1 MNDLDRR
8 RFLRAAVASVTAAG
22 LGSEILAGQEGS
34 PGSVP
39 TRPLGKT
46 GQQVS
51 IVGLGGYHIGT
62 IEERLAISIMHEA
75 IDGGMRFFDNSWDYN
90 GGRSE
95 EFMGKALATGGR
107 RQKVFLMTKV
117 CARDYQGAKQQ
128 LEESLRRLKTD
139 VIDLWQFHEINWDVD
154 SEWLYDRGGLR
165 AAEEAR
171 QAGKVRFIGFTGHK
185 DPSHLLKM
193 LETPFAWDTVQMP
206 INVLDAH
213 YRSFQKLV
221 LPKCAERKIAVL
233 GMKGLSNGILPKEMG
248 LPAEICRRFS
258 LSLPISTVICGIK
271 SRENLHQDLAMAR
284 QFKPVTGR
292 ELDEL
297 LAKTAAGG
305 KDGKLEPHKT
315 TRYGSPY
322 HFRQHEDA

>member
-1 MNDLDRR
+1 
-8 RFLRAAVASVTAAG
+8 VASITAAG
-22 LGSEILAGQEGS
+22 VPSDILAGQTDS
-34 PGSVP
+34 PAGVP

-46 GQQVS
+46 GQHVS

-62 IEERLAISIMHEA
+62 VEEPLAISIMHEA

-95 EFMGKALATGGR
+95 EYVGKALATGGR

-117 CARDYQGAKQQ
+117 CARDYAGAKQN
-128 LEESLRRLKTD
+128 LEDSLRRLKTD

-154 SEWLYDRGGLR
+154 SEWLYERGALR

-171 QAGKVRFIGFTGHK
+171 KAGKVRFIGFTGHK

-193 LETPFAWDTVQMP
+193 LGTPFAWDTVQMP

-221 LPKCAERKIAVL
+221 LPKCVDRKIAVL
-233 GMKGLSNGILPKEMG
+233 GMKSLSNSIIPKKLG
-248 LPAEICRRFS
+248 LPAEVCRRFA
-258 LSLPISTVICGIK
+258 LSLPISSLMCGIT
-271 SRENLHQDLAMAR
+271 SRENLRQDLAMA
-284 QFKPVTGR
+284 QNFKPITGR
-292 ELDEL
+292 DLEEL
-297 LAKTAAGG
+297 LAKTAEAGR
-305 KDGKLEPHKT
+305 DGKLEVHKT
-315 TRYGSPY
+315 THYGGAN
-322 HFRQHEDA
+322 HFRQHGE

>member
-1 MNDLDRR
+1 MNMLHRR
-8 RFLRAAVASVTAAG
+8 RFLQAAVASVTAAG
-22 LGSEILAGQEGS
+22 IGSEILAGQQGS
-34 PGSVP
+34 LGSVP

-62 IEERLAISIMHEA
+62 VEEPLAISIMHEA

-90 GGRSE
+90 QGRSE
-95 EFMGKALATGGR
+95 EHMGKALATGGR

-117 CARDYQGAKQQ
+117 CARDYEGAKQQ
-128 LEESLRRLKTD
+128 LDESLRRLKTD

-154 SEWLYDRGGLR
+154 SEWLYERGALR

-193 LETPFAWDTVQMP
+193 LATPFAWDTVQMP

-221 LPKCAERKIAVL
+221 LPGCVDRKIAVL
-233 GMKGLSNGILPKEMG
+233 GMKALSNGIIPKELS

-258 LSLPISTVICGIK
+258 LSLPITSLMCGIK
-271 SRENLHQDLAMAR
+271 SRENLRQDLAMA
-284 QFKPVTGR
+284 QNFEPITGR
-292 ELDEL
+292 DLDEL
-297 LAKTAAGG
+297 LDKTAAPGS
-305 KDGKLEPHKT
+305 DGKLEPHKT
-315 TRYGSPY
+315 TRYGSAY
-322 HFRQHEDA
+322 HFRQHEE

>member
-1 MNDLDRR
+1 MNSLHRR
-8 RFLRAAVASVTAAG
+8 RFLQVAVASVTAAEF
-22 LGSEILAGQEGS
+22 GSEILAGQQDS
-34 PGSVP
+34 PGGVP

-62 IEERLAISIMHEA
+62 VDEPLAISIMHEA

-95 EFMGKALATGGR
+95 EYVGKALATGGR

-117 CARDYQGAKQQ
+117 CARDYEGAKQQ
-128 LEESLRRLKTD
+128 LDDSLRRLKTD

-154 SEWLYDRGGLR
+154 SEWLYERGALR

-171 QAGKVRFIGFTGHK
+171 KAGKVRFIGFTGHK

-193 LETPFAWDTVQMP
+193 LATPFAWDTAQMP

-221 LPKCAERKIAVL
+221 LPRCADRKIGVL
-233 GMKGLSNGILPKEMG
+233 GMKGLSNGIIPKELN
-248 LPAEICRRFS
+248 LPAEVCRRFS
-258 LSLPISTVICGIK
+258 LSLPISSLICGIN
-271 SRENLHQDLAMAR
+271 SRENLRQDLAMA
-284 QFKPVTGR
+284 QNFKPITDQD
-292 ELDEL
+292 LDEL
-297 LAKTAAGG
+297 LEKTATPGR
-305 KDGKLEPHKT
+305 DGKLEPHKT
-315 TRYGSPY
+315 TRYGSAY
-322 HFRQHEDA
+322 HFQQHAE

>member
-1 MNDLDRR
+1 MDICNRR
-8 RFLRAAVASVTAAG
+8 RFLQAAVASITAAG
-22 LGSEILAGQEGS
+22 LRSEILAGQLPS
-34 PGSVP
+34 PASVP

-62 IEERLAISIMHEA
+62 VAESLAISIMHEA

-95 EFMGKALATGGR
+95 EYMGKALSTGGR

-117 CARDYQGAKQQ
+117 CARDYHGAKQH
-128 LEESLRRLKTD
+128 LDDSLRRLKTE

-154 SEWLYDRGGLR
+154 SEWLYERGALR

-171 QAGKVRFIGFTGHK
+171 KAGKVRFIGFTGHK

-193 LETPFAWDTVQMP
+193 LATPFAWDTVQMP

-213 YRSFQKLV
+213 FRSFQKLV
-221 LPKCAERKIAVL
+221 LPRCVDRKIAVL
-233 GMKGLSNGILPKEMG
+233 GMKSLSNSIIPKALN
-248 LPAEICRRFS
+248 LPAEVCRRFS
-258 LSLPISTVICGIK
+258 LTLPISSLMCGIT
-271 SRENLHQDLAMAR
+271 SRDNLRQDLTMA
-284 QFKPVTGR
+284 QNFKPITGQD
-292 ELDEL
+292 LDEL
-297 LAKTAAGG
+297 LAETADRGR
-305 KDGKLEPHKT
+305 DGKLEPHKT
-315 TRYGSPY
+315 TRYGSAH
-322 HFRQHEDA
+322 HFRQHGE

>member
-1 MNDLDRR
+1 MSLFNRR
-8 RFLRAAVASVTAAG
+8 RFLQAAIASVTAAG
-22 LGSEILAGQEGS
+22 MRSEVLAGQADS
-34 PGSVP
+34 PTGIP

-62 IEERLAISIMHEA
+62 IEEPLAISIMHEA

-95 EFMGKALATGGR
+95 EFMGKALSTGGR

-117 CARDYQGAKQQ
+117 CDRDYQGARKN
-128 LEESLRRLKTD
+128 LEDSLRRLKTD
-139 VIDLWQFHEINWDVD
+139 ALDLWQFHEINWDVD
-154 SEWLYDRGGLR
+154 SEWLYDRGALR

-171 QAGKVRFIGFTGHK
+171 KAGKVRFIGFTGHK

-193 LETPFAWDTVQMP
+193 LGTPFAWDTVQMP

-221 LPKCAERKIAVL
+221 LPRCVDRKIAVL
-233 GMKGLSNGILPKEMG
+233 GMKSLSNSIIPKEMG
-248 LPAEICRRFS
+248 LAAEVCRRFA
-258 LSLPISTVICGIK
+258 LSLPISSLMCGIT
-271 SRENLHQDLAMAR
+271 SRENLRQDLAMAR
-284 QFKPVTGR
+284 NFKPITGR
-292 ELDEL
+292 DLEEL
-297 LAKTAAGG
+297 LAKTADRAR
-305 KDGKLEPHKT
+305 DGKLEPHKT
-315 TRYGSPY
+315 TRFGSAH
-322 HFRQHEDA
+322 HFRQHGE

>member
-1 MNDLDRR
+1 MNAYHRR
-8 RFLRAAVASVTAAG
+8 RFLQTAIGSVVAAG
-22 LGSEILAGQEGS
+22 LGSEVLAAQQGA
-34 PGSVP
+34 PGEVP

-46 GQQVS
+46 GQHVS

-62 IEERLAISIMHEA
+62 IEESLAVAIMHEA
-75 IDGGMRFFDNSWDYN
+75 IEGGMRFFDNSWDYN

-95 EFMGKALATGGR
+95 EFMGKALASGGR

-117 CARDYQGAKQQ
+117 CARDYEGAKQH
-128 LEESLRRLKTD
+128 LDESLRRLKTD

-154 SEWLYDRGGLR
+154 SEWLYERGALR

-171 QAGKVRFIGFTGHK
+171 KAGKVRFIGFTGHK

-193 LETPFAWDTVQMP
+193 LGTPFAWDTVQMP

-221 LPKCAERKIAVL
+221 LPQCGERKIGVL
-233 GMKGLSNGILPKEMG
+233 GMKSLSNGVIPKELK
-248 LPAEICRRFS
+248 LPAEVCRRFS
-258 LSLPISTVICGIK
+258 LSLPISSLMCGIK
-271 SRENLHQDLAMAR
+271 SREDLRQDLAMA
-284 QFKPVTGR
+284 QNFKPIAGA
-292 ELDEL
+292 ELDDL
-297 LAKTAAGG
+297 LAKTAERGG
-305 KDGKLEPHKT
+305 DGKLEPHKT

-322 HFRQHEDA
+322 HFRQHEA